1 MANILSIGQTALN
14 AAQLGLATTSHNI
27 ANASTPGYSRQLVIQ
42 TTPIAQNVGV
52 AFAGN
57 GTAIAEITRSYNNF
71 LTGQVNSAQT
81 SQGELSTF
89 YSQIQQI
96 NNMFADPTSGL
107 SPTIQDFF
115 TSIQNVAANPSS
127 GASRQTMLASA
138 NSLASRFQSLD
149 GQVNEIRDGVNEQIT
164 TTIGSINT
172 AAAQIASLNDAI
184 SKAQLGNDL
193 KPANDLLDQRDQV
206 ISDLSKLVQVSIVK
220 QGDNYNIFIGNGQPL
235 VTNNQSYALAA
246 VPSATDLNRMEVGIT
261 QPNGVVIPLSENN
274 ITGGALGGLF
284 DFRSQTLDPA
294 QNALG
299 RIAIGIASTFNA
311 QHALGQDQNGA
322 LGGTFFNIGSPVV
335 LPNTSNTGTSVATA
349 TITDP
354 SKLTTSDYSVKY
366 DGTNYIV
373 TQLSDNTI
381 LSSTTL
387 AAAQVATAA
396 KGFDLNFSTTPAAN
410 DSFLIKPT
418 VAGAAGINVAITDT
432 AKIAVAAPI
441 LTGSKITNSGN
452 ATISAG
458 SINAPITIT
467 SGGGNTGTG
476 QIAAIAQST
485 PYMAST
491 FTPAVTLTYT
501 AGAPNTLTGFP
512 PTLPVT
518 VTSGGIST
526 TYAAGTPVTYTAG
539 STVSFGGA
547 SFTVSGA
554 PANGDTFTVGINP
567 ISPAPAATFTY
578 NTSTTPATLN
588 VSPNTLPVTVTNN
601 GVATSYAAGV
611 PVTYTDGAT
620 ITIGGASFVISGVPA
635 NGDVFTLNSNPNGAG
650 DNRNA
655 LLLGALQNTKT
666 LVGGTASYQAAY
678 GQMVNSIG
686 NKTREL
692 EVTSTAAT
700 QLVTSAVQSQQSV
713 SGVNLD
719 EEASNLMRYQQAYQA
734 AGKVMQTA
742 SKMFDVLL
750 SLGN

>member
-14 AAQLGLATTSHNI
+14 AAQLGLATTGHNI
-27 ANASTPGYSRQLVIQ
+27 ANAATPGYSRQLVIQ
-42 TTPIAQNVGV
+42 TTPIAQNAGV

-57 GTAIAEITRSYNNF
+57 GTAIAEITRAYNSF
-71 LTGQVNSAQT
+71 LTSQVNSAQT
-81 SQGELSTF
+81 SEGELSAH
-89 YSQIQQI
+89 YAQIQQI
-96 NNMFADPTSGL
+96 NNMFADSTSGL

-115 TSIQNVAANPSS
+115 SSIQNVAANPSS

-138 NSLASRFQSLD
+138 NTLASRFQSLD
-149 GQVNEIRDGVNEQIT
+149 GQLNEIRDGVNQQIT
-164 TTIGSINT
+164 TTIGAINT
-172 AAAQIASLNDAI
+172 AASQIASLNDAI

-220 QGDNYNIFIGNGQPL
+220 QGDNYNVFIGNGQPI
-235 VTNNQSYALAA
+235 VTDNRSFSLAA
-246 VPSATDLNRMEVGIT
+246 VPATADLNRIEVGVT
-261 QPNGVVIPLSENN
+261 QPNGAVIPLTENN

-284 DFRSQTLDPA
+284 DFRSQSLDPA

-299 RIAIGIASTFNA
+299 RIAIGVASTFNA

-335 LPNTSNTGTSVATA
+335 LPNTANTGTSVATA
-349 TITDP
+349 TISDP
-354 SKLTTSDYSVKY
+354 NKLTTSDYSVKY

-373 TQLSDNTI
+373 TQLSDNTV

-387 AAAQVATAA
+387 AAAKAATAA
-396 KGFDLNFSTTPAAN
+396 KGFDVAFSATPAAN

-418 VAGAAGINVAITDT
+418 VAGAAGISVAITDT

-441 LTGSKITNSGN
+441 LTAVKSTNSGT
-452 ATISAG
+452 AKISAG
-458 SINAPITIT
+458 SVNAPITIT
-467 SGGGNTGTG
+467 PAGGNTGSG
-476 QIAAIAQST
+476 QIAAVAQSA
-485 PYMAST
+485 PYTAST
-491 FTPAVTLTYT
+491 LTPAVTLTYNS
-501 AGAPNTLTGFP
+501 GANTLTGFP

-518 VTSGGIST
+518 VTNNGIAT
-526 TYAAGTPVTYTAG
+526 TFAAGAPVTYTAG
-539 STVSFGGA
+539 SKVSFGGA
-547 SFTVSGA
+547 SFTVGGA
-554 PANGDTFTVGINP
+554 PANGDTFTVGISA
-567 ISPAPAATFTY
+567 IAPAPSATFTY
-578 NTSTTPATLN
+578 NASANTLV
-588 VSPNTLPVTVTNN
+588 VSPSILPVTVTNN
-601 GVATSYAAGV
+601 GVATSFAAGV

-620 ITIGGASFVISGVPA
+620 ITIGGASFVVSGAPV
-635 NGDVFTLNSNPNGAG
+635 NGDVFTVNSNPNGTG

-655 LLLGALQNTKT
+655 LLLGSLQNANT

-678 GQMVNSIG
+678 GQMVNNIG

-719 EEASNLMRYQQAYQA
+719 EEATNLMRYQQAYQA